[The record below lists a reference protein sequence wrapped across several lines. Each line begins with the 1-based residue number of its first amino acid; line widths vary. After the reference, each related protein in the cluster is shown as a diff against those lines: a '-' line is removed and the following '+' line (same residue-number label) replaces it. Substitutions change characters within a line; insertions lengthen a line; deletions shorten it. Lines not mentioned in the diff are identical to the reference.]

1 MLLTDDSSDP
11 RQIPTRQNMLDAMR
25 WLVRSARTDDSLFF
39 HCMSIFSLSGVA
51 IDPLPRSLQT
61 LGMGVRHKTL
71 TEMK

>member
-1 MLLTDDSSDP
+1 MLTDDSNDP

-39 HCMSIFSLSGVA
+39 HCMSNFTASGIA

-61 LGMGVRHKTL
+61 LGMGDRRQTL

>member
-39 HCMSIFSLSGVA
+39 HCMSIFTVSRVA
-51 IDPLPRSLQT
+51 INPLPRFLQI

>member
-39 HCMSIFSLSGVA
+39 HCMSIITVSGIP
-51 IDPLPRSLQT
+51 IDSISRSLQT
-61 LGMGVRHKTL
+61 LGTGVRHKTL